1 MEQQGIYERI
11 KDRVGQL
18 KGESKDR
25 FFTEYLMQ
33 LDSSLIQEK
42 HRLDMMETQLDQ
54 NCQIYRQRMAAADR
68 AVKSETLR
76 AVPAADKQ
84 EMNQA
89 VPAGDTQEVNQAV
102 PAADTQ
108 GMNQILP
115 PIDTRNIAQAVV
127 SPVTAE
133 RAVQPGVNPS

>member
-76 AVPAADKQ
+76 AVPAA
-84 EMNQA
+84 A
-89 VPAGDTQEVNQAV
+89 VSTVGSVR
-102 PAADTQ
+102 
-108 GMNQILP
+108 ISS
-115 PIDTRNIAQAVV
+115 TRWR
-127 SPVTAE
+127 TA
-133 RAVQPGVNPS
+133 